1 MAEFSFAAALAA
13 ADAPDQ
19 LLRLEDSA
27 GHGGRFGDLDRLA
40 ANLVSAALSG
50 NRIADITRARHA
62 EKDGDLLTLATAT
75 ASERAL
81 LDQAFALPAQQAR
94 GAWFLPERASLRAAT
109 MNLPAYLRRYP
120 WHAITLAT
128 EDVARTSLASTPD
141 ALAAWALLIPLF
153 NTLLAPVTV
162 RAVGSTQPADDQ
174 QATWTAILETYRR
187 LGIPADAAVSV
198 FTYRG
203 GWSSLD
209 RAGQAHA
216 RVALLDA
223 LAGTDLPQLAAR
235 FRSERVQ
242 ALTVATVKKA
252 RPGTPLARQVLTKPQ
267 QPVLAA
273 YFGGDWLAFLDYLG
287 MPPNPNEEVITAL
300 PKQRLYVGGS
310 TKAASVAAAHGL
322 EVDDVQAMLAAFMRQ
337 GSPVSPVERR
347 VDVLSR
353 WWTQFDAVHARQTVG
368 MQTLWGLVE
377 EGADALGY
385 GPGPLPGLYRQL
397 LSPDLVDELDQLWD
411 GLTLPRWPETIVSE
425 PYPHRL
431 MAETLGPAVRF
442 WHGVGLTA
450 WYVCEGPYSRTPL
463 SGLRNYH
470 DRDLAALAEAGTPIH
485 PSLFDELD
493 SAEQH
498 LGPPQDLESQLHE
511 LQLPDGRIGY
521 RTTGGGQRRDGFE
534 IPRDVITRH
543 RRGWTHT
550 YLADYLR
557 HRWNHELST
566 VARELHR
573 FIAANGKAPTFRQFA
588 RFAALAANHW
598 FNGDL
603 AGLYTAIGEKAP
615 AIPRRVDLLATTAHD
630 FVNAVYT
637 ALGGERYDELLRITD
652 FPAADRFRQQSRLAA
667 ASIYY
672 LQLTEALGRV
682 PKPTEFGANRY
693 EWDWAGGLDKG
704 WRIYERA
711 IEQARSAGSN

>member
-1 MAEFSFAAALAA
+1 MAELSFAAALAA

-40 ANLVSAALSG
+40 ANLVSAAVSG
-50 NRIADITRARHA
+50 KKIADITRARHA

-120 WHAITLAT
+120 WYAITLAT

-141 ALAAWALLIPLF
+141 ALATWALFIPLF
-153 NTLLAPVTV
+153 DTLLAPVTE
-162 RAVGSTQPADDQ
+162 RAAGSTQPADDQ
-174 QATWTAILETYRR
+174 RATWTAILETYRR
-187 LGIPADAAVSV
+187 LGIPADAVVSV

-203 GWSSLD
+203 GWISLD

-216 RVALLDA
+216 RIALLDA
-223 LAGTDLPQLAAR
+223 LAGSNLPQLAAR
-235 FRSERVQ
+235 FRSGRVQ
-242 ALTVATVKKA
+242 ALTVATVRKA
-252 RPGTPLARQVLTKPQ
+252 RPRTPLARQVLTKPL

-287 MPPNPNEEVITAL
+287 MSPNPNEEVITSL
-300 PKQRLYVGGS
+300 PKQRLYVGGPA
-310 TKAASVAAAHGL
+310 KAASVAAAHGL
-322 EVDDVQAMLAAFMRQ
+322 EVDDVEAMLAAFMGQ

-353 WWTQFDAVHARQTVG
+353 WWTQFDAVHARQTAG

-397 LSPDLVDELDQLWD
+397 LSPDLVGEVDQLWD
-411 GLTLPRWPETIVSE
+411 GISLPRWPETIVSE

-442 WHGVGLTA
+442 WHGVALTA

-470 DRDLAALAEAGTPIH
+470 DRDLATLAEAGTPIH

-534 IPRDVITRH
+534 ILRDVITRH
-543 RRGWTHT
+543 RHGWTHT
-550 YLADYLR
+550 YLADYLQ

-682 PKPTEFGANRY
+682 PKPTEFRANRY

-704 WRIYERA
+704 WHIYEHA
-711 IEQARSAGSN
+711 IEQARSAGP